1 MPLPEYPKL
10 KQQNNNRNR
19 LRILRKI
26 LTAMIINYDSKTDLL
41 YIRLDEKKHP
51 LTNRRVN
58 EDVVLDIDEKGKIV
72 GIEIMSASQNVD
84 LTTLLPVEIK
94 KAS

>member
-1 MPLPEYPKL
+1 M
-10 KQQNNNRNR
+10 
-19 LRILRKI
+19 
-26 LTAMIINYDSKTDLL
+26 TINYDSKTDLL
-41 YIRLDEKKHP
+41 YIQLDQREHT

-72 GIEIMSASQNVD
+72 GIEIMDASSNIQLD
-84 LTTLLPVEIK
+84 TLLPVSFK

>member
-1 MPLPEYPKL
+1 
-10 KQQNNNRNR
+10 
-19 LRILRKI
+19 
-26 LTAMIINYDSKTDLL
+26 MIINYDSKTDLL